1 MLKSQ
6 RCIAHLDFQIFHSKF
21 RSQLLQPPTV
31 DCGSRPEPPPVETCD
46 SCTPMGKCPCPWGYF
61 PDPHDCN
68 QYVYCQ
74 VGYQFQHP
82 FLAPTCEEI
91 FFLMPGRWLSRRI
104 RLLQHYFYRPLQH
117 WENSGLF
124 EKITHHVWVICK
136 VSFQFS
142 FSVTFLT
149 EWLVEKGQFVG
160 WVNSVKG
167 FFQ

>member
-1 MLKSQ
+1 MLKAQ
-6 RCIAHLDFQIFHSKF
+6 GCIAHFEFQIFHSKF

-74 VGYQFQHP
+74 VGYQFQHL

-91 FFLMPGRWLSRRI
+91 FFFDAREMALQANSTAPTLLLPASTTLRKFRFIRKGLHLM
-104 RLLQHYFYRPLQH
+104 FD
-117 WENSGLF
+117 
-124 EKITHHVWVICK
+124 
-136 VSFQFS
+136 
-142 FSVTFLT
+142 
-149 EWLVEKGQFVG
+149 
-160 WVNSVKG
+160 
-167 FFQ
+167 